1 MPPKSKSLYFC
12 KECGNE
18 STVWQGQCRA
28 CGAWNS
34 YVEAPSKNYSKHTA
48 SKSSRNITPHK
59 LSDIKIDEKS
69 RIKTNISEL
78 DNVLNGGV
86 VPGQVILLG
95 GQPGIGKSTLL
106 LQIADKISRKVLYV
120 SGEESDSQVALRASR
135 LKLSNKEISI
145 VSTADLDGALSNAD
159 AYDFVIIDSIQTV
172 FTDKSDGSAGTIT
185 QIRECAFQLI
195 EFAKSNNI
203 PVVIVGHITKE
214 GNIAG
219 PKLLEHMVDTVL
231 YLEGDKQHM
240 FRILRVNKNR
250 YGDDS
255 EVGIFEMTALGL
267 TEVYDTSKFFLQN
280 ANLGVS
286 GNSVAMILEGN
297 KPLAIDVQALVT
309 KSHFGYPKR
318 AANGFSI
325 NKLTLLCAVIEKR
338 SGVDISE
345 HDVYLNVASGLN
357 IKEPGVDL
365 AVCVAIMSSFFDVAT
380 PIGSVFI
387 GEVGLSGEIRKVF
400 LQEKRIK
407 EAKRLKIQNVYSSDT
422 ISNLRDLV
430 KIFNVNKKTYKK

>member
-1 MPPKSKSLYFC
+1 MPSKNKSVYFC

-18 STVWQGQCRA
+18 SSIWQGQCRA

-34 YVEAPSKNYSKHTA
+34 YVEAPSKNYSKHTTI
-48 SKSSRNITPHK
+48 KPSRSITPQK
-59 LSDIKIDEKS
+59 LSEIKIDEKS

-78 DNVLNGGV
+78 DNVLNGGI

-106 LQIADKISRKVLYV
+106 LQIADKIGRKVLYV
-120 SGEESDSQVALRASR
+120 SGEESDSQVALRSSR

-145 VSTADLDGALSNAD
+145 VSTADLDGALSNAEE
-159 AYDFVIIDSIQTV
+159 YDFVIIDSIQTV

-195 EFAKSNNI
+195 EFAKSNNV

-267 TEVYDTSKFFLQN
+267 VEVYDTSKFFLQN

-345 HDVYLNVASGLN
+345 YDVYLNVASGLN

-365 AVCVAIMSSFFDVAT
+365 AVCVAIMSSFFDVAI

-407 EAKRLKIQNVYSSDT
+407 EAKRLKIQNIYSSDS
-422 ISNLRDLV
+422 IINLRDLV
-430 KIFNVNKKTYKK
+430 KIFNVNKKTYKE

>member
-34 YVEAPSKNYSKHTA
+34 YVEAPSKNYSKYTA
-48 SKSSRNITPHK
+48 FKSSRNITPHK

-267 TEVYDTSKFFLQN
+267 TEVYDASKFFLQN

-365 AVCVAIMSSFFDVAT
+365 AVCVAIMSSFFDVST

-407 EAKRLKIQNVYSSDT
+407 EAKRLKIQNIYSSDT
-422 ISNLRDLV
+422 ILNLRDLV

>member
-1 MPPKSKSLYFC
+1 M
-12 KECGNE
+12 
-18 STVWQGQCRA
+18 
-28 CGAWNS
+28 
-34 YVEAPSKNYSKHTA
+34 
-48 SKSSRNITPHK
+48 
-59 LSDIKIDEKS
+59 
-69 RIKTNISEL
+69 
-78 DNVLNGGV
+78 
-86 VPGQVILLG
+86 
-95 GQPGIGKSTLL
+95 
-106 LQIADKISRKVLYV
+106 QIADKLSRKVLYV

-145 VSTADLDGALSNAD
+145 VSTADLDGALSSAD
-159 AYDFVIIDSIQTV
+159 DYDFVIIDSIQTV

-380 PIGSVFI
+380 PVGSVFI

-407 EAKRLKIQNVYSSDT
+407 EAKRLKIQNIYSSDT

-430 KIFNVNKKTYKK
+430 KIFNINKKTYKK